1 MSSRALSIRLAAVI
15 LALTVYGCA
24 PGVMM
29 AQEQDAGPEQAEVF
43 RSELLEPFTWRN
55 LGPDRG
61 GRSIAAA
68 GSDAR
73 MLEYY
78 FGATGGGLWKTSDGG
93 TTWRPVT
100 DGQIGS
106 ASVGA
111 VDVCNEDP
119 DVVWIGTGEVQLRGN
134 IQPGDGV
141 YRSTDA
147 GETWEHM
154 GLEDARNI
162 GRVRIDP
169 VDCSTV
175 WVAALGHYGES
186 NAERGVFKTTDGGET
201 WQKVLFV
208 DENTGAVDLNID
220 PTDPDRAFAG
230 TWDVWRKPWGMKSGG
245 PGSGLYRTTDGGAT
259 WESLKDAPG
268 LPDGVWG
275 KVGVSVS
282 PVDPQRVFA
291 IIEAEEG
298 GVFRS
303 DDGGDT
309 WERTNDE
316 RKLRQRAFYYTRIY
330 ADTEELDRVYVL
342 NVGFYRSDDGGE
354 TFDERIRVP
363 HGDNHDLW
371 IAPSDNQRMIEA
383 NDGGANVSFNAG
395 RTWTGQE
402 YPTAQ
407 FYHVITTNDEPYH
420 VCGAQQDN
428 STVCM
433 PSDGGSD
440 DYYRVAGGESG
451 YIAPHPENPD
461 ITYGGSYGGYL
472 NRYNR
477 DTGVSANV
485 QVWPDNPMGWSSED
499 ITERFQ
505 WTFPIVFD
513 PHDPE
518 ILYVTSQH
526 VWKTTTGGLS
536 WERISPDLTLAADST
551 MGPSGGPITKDQT
564 GVETYATIFTLAPSP
579 VQQGL
584 IWAGSDD
591 GLVHITRDGGESWTD
606 VTPPGLLEQTRVSM
620 IDASPHAACRAY
632 LAGNRYLL
640 GDLDPYAYRTDDCGE
655 TWTDISDGIP
665 AGAFTRAVRE
675 DPVRARMLYAATEE
689 GVWVSWDDGARWQNL
704 SRNLPVVQ
712 VSDLVVED
720 RDLVIATHGRS
731 FWIMD
736 DIDPLR
742 QLTETVADD
751 EVHLF
756 DPANPV
762 LGTAGRLRVAYLL
775 GESVD
780 ALTVEIL
787 DADGN
792 VIQSYEGTPSED
804 EEESEDEDDGG
815 WWGASEPELATEAGL
830 HSFNWNLRYPGS
842 TSFPGIIMWAASPD
856 IGPIAPPGQYTVR
869 LIADGERLE
878 QDFEIGLD
886 PRRPEV
892 TAADLEEQFR
902 FSMQITGKVTAANNA
917 VRLIRGIEEQIEAR
931 LEARPDDAELE
942 AAAERLRASLDAV
955 EGEIYQVRNQ
965 SAQDPLN
972 FPIRLNNRIAA
983 LLGVVQSAG
992 GRPTAQSYDVFEKL
1006 SGLLDQEMARLD
1018 GVLEEDLAR
1027 FNQLLAERD
1036 LEPVTE
1042 RMIPE
1047 EAPDEEGDEDVEER
1061 TSYDEYYQ

>member
-1 MSSRALSIRLAAVI
+1 MFSRLFRFRLTAVV
-15 LALTVYGCA
+15 LALAVYGCA

-29 AQEQDAGPEQAEVF
+29 AQQQDPEPEGVF

-61 GRSIAAA
+61 GRSIAVA

-78 FGATGGGLWKTSDGG
+78 FGATGGGLWKTTDAG

-100 DGQIGS
+100 NGQIGS

-111 VDVCNEDP
+111 VDVCSADP

-134 IQPGDGV
+134 VQPGDGV

-147 GETWEHM
+147 GETWEHA
-154 GLEDARNI
+154 GLRDARNI

-169 VDCSTV
+169 NDCGTV
-175 WVAALGHYGES
+175 WVAALGHYGEP
-186 NAERGVFKTTDGGET
+186 NEARGVFKTTDGGET
-201 WQKVLFV
+201 WEKILYV
-208 DENTGAVDLNID
+208 DENTGAVDLSVD
-220 PTDPDRAFAG
+220 PNDPMRAFAG
-230 TWDVWRKPWGMKSGG
+230 AWDVWRKPWGLKSGG
-245 PGSGLYRTTDGGAT
+245 PGSGLYRTTDGGASWDELT
-259 WESLKDAPG
+259 DAPG
-268 LPDGVWG
+268 LPEGVWG

-282 PVDPQRVFA
+282 PVDGGRVFA
-291 IIEAEEG
+291 IIEAEDG

-309 WERTNDE
+309 WTKMNDE

-354 TFDERIRVP
+354 TFDTRIRVP

-371 IAPSDNQRMIEA
+371 IASGDNQRMVQG

-395 RTWTGQE
+395 TTWTEQD

-407 FYHVITTNDEPYH
+407 FYHVITTNDIPYH

-433 PSDGGSD
+433 PSDGG

-451 YIAPHPENPD
+451 YIAPHPHHPNV
-461 ITYGGSYGGYL
+461 TYGGSYGGYL
-472 NRYNR
+472 NRYDR
-477 DTGVSANV
+477 ETGISADV
-485 QVWPDNPMGWSSED
+485 RVWPDNPMGYSAED
-499 ITERFQ
+499 IAERFQ

-513 PHDPE
+513 PHDPDV
-518 ILYVTSQH
+518 LYVTSQH
-526 VWKTTTGGLS
+526 VWKTTTGGQS

-551 MGPSGGPITKDQT
+551 MGPSGGPITRDQT

-579 VQQGL
+579 VEEGV

-591 GLVHITRDGGESWTD
+591 GLVHVTRTGGEPWTD
-606 VTPPGLLEQTRVSM
+606 VTPPDMPEHTRVSM

-632 LAGNRYLL
+632 VAGNRYLL
-640 GDLDPYAYRTDDCGE
+640 GDLEPYAYRTDDCGE

-665 AGAFTRAVRE
+665 TGDFTRVVRE
-675 DPVRARMLYAATEE
+675 DPVRERMLYAATER
-689 GVWVSWDDGARWQNL
+689 GVWVSWDDGARWQSL

-720 RDLVIATHGRS
+720 RDLVIGTHGRS

-736 DIDPLR
+736 DIGPLR
-742 QLTETVADD
+742 QLDETVADD
-751 EVHLF
+751 DVHLF
-756 DPANPV
+756 EPADPV
-762 LGTAGRLRVAYLL
+762 LGVFGTLRVAYLL
-775 GESVD
+775 GEPAD

-792 VIQSYEGTPSED
+792 VIQSYEGTPPSDD
-804 EEESEDEDDGG
+804 EEEEGG
-815 WWGASEPELATEAGL
+815 DRWGGGAPDVPMTEGL
-830 HSFNWNLRYPGS
+830 HSFTWNLRYPGA
-842 TSFPGIIMWAASPD
+842 TSFPGMIMWAASTRF
-856 IGPIAPPGQYTVR
+856 GPVAPPGDYTVR
-869 LIADGERLE
+869 MTADGGTYERA
-878 QDFEIGLD
+878 FEIRED
-886 PRRPEV
+886 PRLPDV
-892 TAADLEEQFR
+892 TVADLQERFR
-902 FSMQITGKVTAANNA
+902 FSMEIQDKVTEANNA
-917 VRLIRGIEEQIEAR
+917 VRLIRGIEEQITER

-942 AAAERLRASLDAV
+942 NAAGTLRASLDAV

-965 SAQDPLN
+965 SNQDPLN
-972 FPIRLNNRIAA
+972 FPIKLNNRIAA
-983 LLGVVQSAG
+983 LLGVVQGAE
-992 GRPTAQSYDVFEKL
+992 GRPTAQSYEVFEML
-1006 SGLLDQEMARLD
+1006 AGLLDEELAQLGRILD
-1018 GVLEEDLAR
+1018 RELPR
-1027 FNQLLAERD
+1027 FNQM
-1036 LEPVTE
+1036 LEARGLDPVEE

-1047 EAPDEEGDEDVEER
+1047 EEPEEEEG
-1061 TSYDEYYQ
+1061 